1 MATPLATF
9 VPLCEN
15 RRLREIQLDHQL
27 ANLARIR
34 GTQQSAD
41 AARTADMYTECDFN
55 WQCQFVRSDL
65 CFFFFFFFWL
75 FRAFVRAVGAARNAL
90 ALAENAYFYEGFRV
104 LNRWMID
111 VHDMD
116 EVGALM
122 DLLTQFTRPYPLEK
136 VRINDHDP
144 EGGAIDAHVI
154 EQMREKLV
162 MGGFVHDHGNIYN
175 IPPAGVQGEDD

>member
-41 AARTADMYTECDFN
+41 AARTADI
-55 WQCQFVRSDL
+55 
-65 CFFFFFFFWL
+65 
-75 FRAFVRAVGAARNAL
+75 AVGAARNAL

>member
-1 MATPLATF
+1 M
-9 VPLCEN
+9 
-15 RRLREIQLDHQL
+15 
-27 ANLARIR
+27 
-34 GTQQSAD
+34 
-41 AARTADMYTECDFN
+41 
-55 WQCQFVRSDL
+55 
-65 CFFFFFFFWL
+65 FFFFFFFWL

-111 VHDMD
+111 VNDMD

-136 VRINDHDP
+136 VRINNHDP

-154 EQMREKLV
+154 EQMRERLV
-162 MGGFVHDHGNIYN
+162 MGGFVHDHGYSGSLLSLFLLIFFCLFISSFSFLIYLQEHLQHSSGWCPRRGRLTTGFLYFALN
-175 IPPAGVQGEDD
+175 LYLVQFE